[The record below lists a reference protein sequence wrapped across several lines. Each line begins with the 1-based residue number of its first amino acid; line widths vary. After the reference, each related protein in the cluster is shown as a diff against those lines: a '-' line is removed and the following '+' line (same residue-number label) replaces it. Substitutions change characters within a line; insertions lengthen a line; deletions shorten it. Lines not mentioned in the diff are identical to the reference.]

1 MDERNVGREVY
12 GDCAMESGEVYGLG
26 LAEVG
31 ARFGAGVEH
40 DAVDCGVLFEGS
52 FYTKVS
58 LLDVTWWNE
67 VTYALMKAGISSSFA
82 MSKAIA
88 EALSLPC

>member
-1 MDERNVGREVY
+1 MNERNVGREVD
-12 GDCAMESGEVYGLG
+12 GDCAMESGEVHGLG

-40 DAVDCGVLFEGS
+40 DAVDCGVFVECS
-52 FYTKVS
+52 FHTEVS
-58 LLDVTWWNE
+58 LLEVRRWNE
-67 VTYALMKAGISSSFA
+67 VSYALMKAGISSSFA